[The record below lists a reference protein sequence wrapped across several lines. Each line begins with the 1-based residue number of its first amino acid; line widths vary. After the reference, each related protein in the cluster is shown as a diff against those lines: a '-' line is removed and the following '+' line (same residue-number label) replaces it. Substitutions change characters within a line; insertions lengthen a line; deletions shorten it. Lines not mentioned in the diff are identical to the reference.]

1 MLDQVNSDITD
12 IEIEEAAQ
20 DLIFKHRLSFG
31 LKIEYREA
39 INASIVT
46 SNELASI
53 TGQALWYRVNTYLK
67 TM

>member
-12 IEIEEAAQ
+12 IKIKETAE
-20 DLIFKHRLSFG
+20 DLIFKHTVFSG
-31 LKIEYREA
+31 LKYRDA
-39 INASIVT
+39 IKTSIVT

>member
-1 MLDQVNSDITD
+1 MLDQINSDITD
-12 IEIEEAAQ
+12 IEIEEAAE
-20 DLIFKHRLSFG
+20 DIILKHRISSS
-31 LKIEYREA
+31 LKYREA

>member
-1 MLDQVNSDITD
+1 MPKLKKLHKILFLNY
-12 IEIEEAAQ
+12 
-20 DLIFKHRLSFG
+20 RLSFG

-53 TGQALWYRVNTYLK
+53 TGQALMVQSKYIS
-67 TM
+67 

>member
-12 IEIEEAAQ
+12 IEIEETAE
-20 DLIFKHRLSFG
+20 DIILKHRVSSG
-31 LKIEYREA
+31 LKYREA

>member
-12 IEIEEAAQ
+12 IEIEEAAE
-20 DLIFKHRLSFG
+20 DLIFKHRVFSG
-31 LKIEYREA
+31 LKYRDA
-39 INASIVT
+39 IKASIVT

>member
-1 MLDQVNSDITD
+1 MIHQINSNITD
-12 IEIEEAAQ
+12 AEIEEATE
-20 DLIFKHRLSFG
+20 DLIFKHTVFSN
-31 LKIEYREA
+31 LKYRDA
-39 INASIVT
+39 IKASIVT